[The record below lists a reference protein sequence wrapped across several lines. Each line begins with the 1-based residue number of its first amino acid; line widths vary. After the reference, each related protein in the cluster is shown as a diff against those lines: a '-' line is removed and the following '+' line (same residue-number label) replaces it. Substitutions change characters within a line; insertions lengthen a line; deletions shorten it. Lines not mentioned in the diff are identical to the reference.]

1 MTISSLTLEIER
13 DRESFK
19 RLNAGRLRLNRN
31 YAIRSR
37 DAERIL
43 GLLADRIARLERF
56 RSLLTAKAY
65 CAGMN
70 ALDSQ
75 SADRLTVGYD
85 NGHHDVPKVLRNRAS
100 DGPASAGA

>member
-1 MTISSLTLEIER
+1 MTIATLTAAIDR

-31 YAIRSR
+31 YTIRSR

-56 RSLLTAKAY
+56 RNLLTAKAY
-65 CAGMN
+65 CAAM
-70 ALDSQ
+70 
-75 SADRLTVGYD
+75 GYIER
-85 NGHHDVPKVLRNRAS
+85 NGL
-100 DGPASAGA
+100 